1 MISHDSRCSGEAEE
15 TMGANGSTCTE
26 CDAEPD
32 TENVNS
38 TKSYGVQQ
46 STTLH
51 KVPPTTA
58 AQSATAE
65 RIGGDGCLQ
74 SP

>member
-1 MISHDSRCSGEAEE
+1 MISHDSRAAEKQR

-46 STTLH
+46 STMLH

-74 SP
+74 SH

>member
-1 MISHDSRCSGEAEE
+1 
-15 TMGANGSTCTE
+15 MGATESTCTG

-46 STTLH
+46 STVLR
-51 KVPPTTA
+51 KVPPTA
-58 AQSATAE
+58 AQNATAE
-65 RIGGDGCLQ
+65 RIGGDDCLQ

>member
-1 MISHDSRCSGEAEE
+1 
-15 TMGANGSTCTE
+15 MGATESTCTG

-46 STTLH
+46 STVLR
-51 KVPPTTA
+51 KVPPTA
-58 AQSATAE
+58 AQNATAE
-65 RIGGDGCLQ
+65 RIGGDDCL
-74 SP
+74 